1 MLGLRQFALTKGLS
15 TKPQKTITQLG
26 IWYKLF
32 APSHRIMLPAILHS
46 LNKKKHKSLPTV
58 TSAGDENEWHGLEK
72 DDTPIITRGE
82 NTYHQ
87 NPVTWLTTDP

>member
-1 MLGLRQFALTKGLS
+1 
-15 TKPQKTITQLG
+15 
-26 IWYKLF
+26 
-32 APSHRIMLPAILHS
+32 MLPAILHS

-87 NPVTWLTTDP
+87 NPVTWLTTDPWKQIQRVLENIECKIMGKCLYHV

>member
-1 MLGLRQFALTKGLS
+1 MRFRALGLRQFALTKGLS
-15 TKPQKTITQLG
+15 TKPQKTIAQLG
-26 IWYKLF
+26 IWLG
-32 APSHRIMLPAILHS
+32 LGLG
-46 LNKKKHKSLPTV
+46 LGLGLEKKNKSLPTV